1 MTSKCCEGREVNNEV
16 STNVVNGAHPGSG
29 CRSRSGGGGGESGA
43 RQHWLPPLGQSA
55 LYDAVPRR
63 SRGPEPSAAA
73 GVYFTEVN
81 VLNPTAE
88 TAEFEYR
95 VSVSG
100 TPLSDPVTVELG
112 PDETLT
118 IGCEGLPS
126 LFCPIDNLC
135 FDFVLLSGFLIID
148 SPVELDVVAV
158 YSAREAEGQVK
169 TLDVE
174 PIEAR

>member
-1 MTSKCCEGREVNNEV
+1 MTCPLRTLLTALTLV
-16 STNVVNGAHPGSG
+16 A
-29 CRSRSGGGGGESGA
+29 GGGTAWAEGDRVARDDAGFRYVAKVLCTTGFPGGPEA
-43 RQHWLPPLGQSA
+43 
-55 LYDAVPRR
+55 
-63 SRGPEPSAAA
+63 PEPSAAA
-73 GVYFTEVN
+73 GTYFRDVT

-100 TPLSDPVTVELG
+100 TPVSRPVTVELG
-112 PDETLT
+112 PDETLS
-118 IGCEGLPS
+118 IGCEGLPA

-135 FDFVLLSGFLIID
+135 FDFVFIPGFLIIR
-148 SPVELDVVAV
+148 SPVELDVVAI
-158 YSAREAEGQVK
+158 YSAREEEGQVQ